1 MIKGEV
7 VKIARL
13 ISGPEIAKDIKAE
26 VAEEVSEIVRLK
38 GVRPGLT
45 VVLVGNDPASKVYV
59 RNKQL
64 GCDEVGFKS
73 EAIRMDENVSTEDI
87 LKKVDRLNYDLN
99 VHGILVQLPLP
110 PQVDKNRVLE
120 AIFPEKD
127 VDGFHPM
134 SMGRLVAQQDCL
146 VPATPSG
153 IIEMLKRKDIKIQG
167 KEAVIVGRSVIVG
180 RPMALLLINESATVT
195 ICHTKTRDMAA
206 HTRNAEIL
214 IVSAGRPN
222 LIGGDMVSEGTVV
235 IDVGINRIL
244 KDQADPELLKWRKED
259 FKKKGTTL
267 IGDVNF
273 LEVEPKA
280 SYITP
285 VPGGVGPMTIAMLL
299 KNTLKAA
306 KMQLGLKL

>member
-1 MIKGEV
+1 VI
-7 VKIARL
+7 KIAKL

-45 VVLVGNDPASKVYV
+45 VILVGDDPASKVYV

-64 GCDEVGFKS
+64 GCEQVGFKS
-73 EAIRMDENVSTEDI
+73 EAIRMDESVTTEDL
-87 LKKVDRLNYDLN
+87 LKKIDNLNYDLN

-120 AIFPEKD
+120 SIFPEKD

-153 IIEMLKRKDIKIQG
+153 IIEMLKRKNIEIKG

-180 RPMALLLINESATVT
+180 RPMVLLLINESATVT
-195 ICHTKTRDMAA
+195 VCHTKTRDMGE

-244 KDQADPELLKWRKED
+244 KDQADPEILKWRKDD
-259 FKKKGTTL
+259 FEKKGATL

>member
-1 MIKGEV
+1 VI
-7 VKIARL
+7 KIAKL

-26 VAEEVSEIVRLK
+26 VAEEVKEIVRLK
-38 GVRPGLT
+38 GVKPGLS
-45 VVLVGNDPASKVYV
+45 VILVGDDPASKVYV

-64 GCDEVGFKS
+64 GCEQVGFKS
-73 EAIRMDENVSTEDI
+73 ETIRMDESVSTEDL
-87 LKKVDRLNYDLN
+87 LKKIDNLNHDPS

-110 PQVDKNRVLE
+110 PQVDQNRVLE
-120 AIFPEKD
+120 SIFPEKD

-153 IIEMLKRKDIKIQG
+153 IIEMLKRKDIKIKG

-195 ICHTKTRDMAA
+195 VCHTKTRDMGA

-222 LIGGDMVSEGTVV
+222 LIGGDMVSEGAVV
-235 IDVGINRIL
+235 IDVGINRIS
-244 KDQADPELLKWRKED
+244 KDQADPALLEWRKDD
-259 FKKKGTTL
+259 FEKKGRTL

>member
-1 MIKGEV
+1 MIK
-7 VKIARL
+7 IAKL

-26 VAEEVSEIVRLK
+26 VAEEVKEIVRLK
-38 GVRPGLT
+38 GIRPGLT
-45 VVLVGNDPASKVYV
+45 VILVGNDPASKVYV

-64 GCDEVGFKS
+64 GCEQVGFKS
-73 EAIRMDENVSTEDI
+73 EAIRMDENVSTEDL
-87 LKKVDRLNYDLN
+87 LKKIDHLNYDLN

-120 AIFPEKD
+120 SIFPEKD

-153 IIEMLKRKDIKIQG
+153 IIEMLKRKDIKIKG
-167 KEAVIVGRSVIVG
+167 KEAVVVGRSVIVG

-195 ICHTKTRDMAA
+195 VCHTKTRDMGA
-206 HTRNAEIL
+206 HTRDAEIL

-235 IDVGINRIL
+235 IDVGINRIS
-244 KDQADPELLKWRKED
+244 KDQADPEVLKWRKDD
-259 FKKKGTTL
+259 FEKKGATL

-280 SYITP
+280 SFITP

>member
-1 MIKGEV
+1 VI
-7 VKIARL
+7 KIAKL
-13 ISGPEIAKDIKAE
+13 IRGPEIAKYIKAE

-38 GVRPGLT
+38 GVRPGLS
-45 VVLVGNDPASKVYV
+45 VILVGNDPASKVYV

-64 GCDEVGFKS
+64 GCEQVGFKS
-73 EAIRMDENVSTEDI
+73 EAIRMDESVSTEDL
-87 LKKVDRLNYDLN
+87 LKKIDNLNYDLN

-120 AIFPEKD
+120 SIFPEKD

-134 SMGRLVAQQDCL
+134 SMGKLVAQQDCL

-180 RPMALLLINESATVT
+180 RPIALLLINESATVT
-195 ICHTKTRDMAA
+195 VCHTKTRDMAA

-235 IDVGINRIL
+235 IDVGINRIP
-244 KDQADPELLKWRKED
+244 KDQADPETLKWRKDD
-259 FKKKGTTL
+259 FEKKGATL

-306 KMQLGLKL
+306 KIQLGLKL

>member
-1 MIKGEV
+1 V
-7 VKIARL
+7 VKIAEL
-13 ISGPEIAKDIKAE
+13 ISGPEIAKDIQSE
-26 VAEEVSEIVRLK
+26 VAQGVEEIVRLK

-45 VVLVGNDPASKVYV
+45 VILVGEDPASKVYV

-64 GCDEVGFKS
+64 GCDAVGIKS
-73 EAIRMDENVSTEDI
+73 EAIKMPDTISTEDL
-87 LKKVDRLNYDLN
+87 LKEIDRLNYDMN

-110 PQVDKNRVLE
+110 GQVDKNKVLE
-120 AIFPEKD
+120 SIFPEKD
-127 VDGFHPM
+127 VDGFHPTN
-134 SMGRLVAQQDCL
+134 MGRLVAQEDCL

-153 IIEMLKRKDIKIQG
+153 MIEMLKRKNIEIKG
-167 KEAVIVGRSVIVG
+167 KEVTIVGRSVIVG
-180 RPMALLLINESATVT
+180 KPIALLLVNESATVT
-195 ICHTKTRDMAA
+195 ICHTKTKDMGA

-222 LIGGDMVSEGTVV
+222 LVGGDMVSEGAVV
-235 IDVGINRIL
+235 LDVGINRIS
-244 KDQADPELLKWRKED
+244 KEDAEERILKWRKAD
-259 FKKKGTTL
+259 FDKKGSTL
-267 IGDVNF
+267 IGDVDF

-306 KMQLGLKL
+306 KMQLGLNL

>member
-1 MIKGEV
+1 MIK
-7 VKIARL
+7 IAKL

-45 VVLVGNDPASKVYV
+45 VILVGNDPASKVYV

-64 GCDEVGFKS
+64 GCEQVGFKS
-73 EAIRMDENVSTEDI
+73 EAIRMDENVSTEDL
-87 LKKVDRLNYDLN
+87 LKKIDHLNYDIN

-120 AIFPEKD
+120 SIFPEKD

-153 IIEMLKRKDIKIQG
+153 IIEMLKRKDIKIKG

-195 ICHTKTRDMAA
+195 VCHTKTRDMGA
-206 HTRNAEIL
+206 HTRDAEIL

-235 IDVGINRIL
+235 IDVGINRIS
-244 KDQADPELLKWRKED
+244 KDQADPEVQKWRKDD
-259 FKKKGTTL
+259 FEKKGATL

-299 KNTLKAA
+299 KNTLKAT

>member
-1 MIKGEV
+1 MIK
-7 VKIARL
+7 IAKL

-26 VAEEVSEIVRLK
+26 VAEEVREIVRLK

-73 EAIRMDENVSTEDI
+73 EAIRMDESVSTEDI
-87 LKKVDRLNYDLN
+87 LKKIDHLNYDLN

-120 AIFPEKD
+120 SVFPEKD

-134 SMGRLVAQQDCL
+134 NMGRLIAQQDCL
-146 VPATPSG
+146 VSATPSG
-153 IIEMLKRKDIKIQG
+153 IIEMLKRKDIKIKG

-180 RPMALLLINESATVT
+180 RPMALLLVNESATVT

-244 KDQADPELLKWRKED
+244 KNQADPGILKWRKED
-259 FKKKGTTL
+259 FKKKGATL

>member
-1 MIKGEV
+1 MIK
-7 VKIARL
+7 IAKL

-38 GVRPGLT
+38 GVRPGLS
-45 VVLVGNDPASKVYV
+45 VILVGDDPASKVYV

-64 GCDEVGFKS
+64 GCEQVGFKS
-73 EAIRMDENVSTEDI
+73 ETIRMDENVSTEDL
-87 LKKVDRLNYDLN
+87 LKKIDHLNYDIN

-110 PQVDKNRVLE
+110 PQVDKNKVLE
-120 AIFPEKD
+120 SIFPEKD

-134 SMGRLVAQQDCL
+134 SMGKLVAQQDCL

-180 RPMALLLINESATVT
+180 RPIALLLINESATVT
-195 ICHTKTRDMAA
+195 VCHTKTRDMGA

-244 KDQADPELLKWRKED
+244 KDQADPEILKWRKDD
-259 FKKKGTTL
+259 FEKKGATL

>member
-1 MIKGEV
+1 VIREV
-7 VKIARL
+7 IKIAKL

-26 VAEEVSEIVRLK
+26 VAEEVKEIVRLK
-38 GVRPGLT
+38 GVRPGLS
-45 VVLVGNDPASKVYV
+45 VILVGNDPASKVYV

-64 GCDEVGFKS
+64 GCEQVGFKS
-73 EAIRMDENVSTEDI
+73 EGIRMDENVSTEDL
-87 LKKVDRLNYDLN
+87 LKKIDHLNYDLN

-110 PQVDKNRVLE
+110 SQVDKNRVLE
-120 AIFPEKD
+120 SIFPEKD

-153 IIEMLKRKDIKIQG
+153 IIEMLKRKDIKIKG
-167 KEAVIVGRSVIVG
+167 KEAVIVGRSIIVG

-195 ICHTKTRDMAA
+195 VCHTKTKDMSV
-206 HTRNAEIL
+206 HTRDAEIL

-244 KDQADPELLKWRKED
+244 KDQADPKTLKWRKDD
-259 FKKKGTTL
+259 FEKKGTTL

-299 KNTLKAA
+299 KNTLKAS

>member
-1 MIKGEV
+1 MIK
-7 VKIARL
+7 IAKL

-38 GVRPGLT
+38 GVRPGLS
-45 VVLVGNDPASKVYV
+45 VILVGDDPASKVYV

-64 GCDEVGFKS
+64 GCEQVGFKS
-73 EAIRMDENVSTEDI
+73 EAIRMDESVSTEDL
-87 LKKVDRLNYDLN
+87 LKKIDHLNYDIN

-110 PQVDKNRVLE
+110 SQVDKNRVLE
-120 AIFPEKD
+120 SIFPEKD

-134 SMGRLVAQQDCL
+134 SMGKLVAQQDCL

-153 IIEMLKRKDIKIQG
+153 IIEMLKRKNIEIKG

-180 RPMALLLINESATVT
+180 RPIALLLINESATVT
-195 ICHTKTRDMAA
+195 VCHTKTRDMGA

-244 KDQADPELLKWRKED
+244 KDQADPEILKWRKDD
-259 FKKKGTTL
+259 FEKKGATL

>member
-1 MIKGEV
+1 MIK
-7 VKIARL
+7 IAKL

-45 VVLVGNDPASKVYV
+45 VILVGDDPASKVYV

-64 GCDEVGFKS
+64 GCEQVGFKS
-73 EAIRMDENVSTEDI
+73 EAIRMDESVTTEDL
-87 LKKVDRLNYDLN
+87 LKKIDNLNYDLN

-120 AIFPEKD
+120 SIFPEKD

-134 SMGRLVAQQDCL
+134 SMGKLVAQQDCL

-153 IIEMLKRKDIKIQG
+153 IIEMLKRKDIEIKG

-195 ICHTKTRDMAA
+195 VCHTKTRDMGA

-244 KDQADPELLKWRKED
+244 KDQADPEILKWRKDD
-259 FKKKGTTL
+259 FEKKGATL

>member
-1 MIKGEV
+1 MIK
-7 VKIARL
+7 IAKL
-13 ISGPEIAKDIKAE
+13 ISGPEIAKEIKAE

-45 VVLVGNDPASKVYV
+45 VILVGDDPASKVYV

-64 GCDEVGFKS
+64 GCEQVGFKS
-73 EAIRMDENVSTEDI
+73 EAIRMDESVSTEDL
-87 LKKVDRLNYDLN
+87 LKKIDNLNYDIN

-120 AIFPEKD
+120 SILPEKD

-153 IIEMLKRKDIKIQG
+153 IIEMFKRKDIKIKG

-195 ICHTKTRDMAA
+195 VCHTKTRDMGA
-206 HTRNAEIL
+206 HTRDAEIL

-244 KDQADPELLKWRKED
+244 KDQADPETLKWRKDD
-259 FKKKGTTL
+259 FDKKGTTL

-299 KNTLKAA
+299 KNTLKAT

>member
-1 MIKGEV
+1 MIK
-7 VKIARL
+7 IAKL
-13 ISGPEIAKDIKAE
+13 ISGPEIAKEIKAE

-45 VVLVGNDPASKVYV
+45 VILVGDDPASKVYV

-64 GCDEVGFKS
+64 GCDQVGFKS
-73 EAIRMDENVSTEDI
+73 EAIRMDESVSTEDL
-87 LKKVDRLNYDLN
+87 LKKIDHLNYDIN

-120 AIFPEKD
+120 SIFPEKD

-153 IIEMLKRKDIKIQG
+153 IIEMLKRKDIKIKG

-195 ICHTKTRDMAA
+195 VCHTKTRDMGA
-206 HTRNAEIL
+206 HTRDAEIL

-235 IDVGINRIL
+235 IDVGINRISR
-244 KDQADPELLKWRKED
+244 DQADPETLKWRKDD
-259 FKKKGTTL
+259 FDKKGTTL

>member
-1 MIKGEV
+1 VI
-7 VKIARL
+7 KIAKL

-26 VAEEVSEIVRLK
+26 VAEEVKEILRLK
-38 GVRPGLT
+38 GVKPGLS
-45 VVLVGNDPASKVYV
+45 VILVGDDPASKVYV

-64 GCDEVGFKS
+64 GCEQVGFKS
-73 EAIRMDENVSTEDI
+73 ETIRMDESVSTEDL
-87 LKKVDRLNYDLN
+87 LKKINNLNHDPS

-110 PQVDKNRVLE
+110 PQVDQNRVLE
-120 AIFPEKD
+120 SIFPEKD

-153 IIEMLKRKDIKIQG
+153 IIEMLKRKDIKIKG

-195 ICHTKTRDMAA
+195 VCHTKTRDMGA

-244 KDQADPELLKWRKED
+244 KDQADPEILKWRKDD
-259 FKKKGTTL
+259 FEKKGATL

>member
-1 MIKGEV
+1 VI
-7 VKIARL
+7 KIAKL

-26 VAEEVSEIVRLK
+26 VAEEVKEIVRLK
-38 GVRPGLT
+38 GVKPGLS
-45 VVLVGNDPASKVYV
+45 VILVGDDPASKVYV

-64 GCDEVGFKS
+64 GCEQVGFKS
-73 EAIRMDENVSTEDI
+73 ETIRMDESVSTEDL
-87 LKKVDRLNYDLN
+87 LKKIDNLNHDPS

-110 PQVDKNRVLE
+110 PQVDQNRVLE
-120 AIFPEKD
+120 SIFPEKD

-153 IIEMLKRKDIKIQG
+153 IIEMLKRKDIKIKG

-195 ICHTKTRDMAA
+195 VCHTKTRDMGA
-206 HTRNAEIL
+206 HTRDAEIL

-244 KDQADPELLKWRKED
+244 KDQADPEILKWRKDD
-259 FKKKGTTL
+259 FEKKGATL

-306 KMQLGLKL
+306 KMQVGLK